1 MLNFLEPLR
10 WARRLVS
17 AISEQVR
24 WAKQGFSVPTPGL
37 VKRSGL
43 RRHGFK
49 DATWVETGTFTGV
62 TTNFLAK
69 VSQRVVS
76 IEPEPELFR
85 KAKERFAEMKNV
97 EIIHGLSEDVFPEL
111 LPTLQGKVNFW
122 LDGHYSAGPTHLGP
136 QKTPITDELKSIS
149 KNIKNFDG
157 VCVIVDDIRGF
168 GNTPLGLED
177 PDYPDIDTLVVW
189 ANSNDLPWTIEHDM
203 FIAKSRDIQE
213 AFEVFD
219 IKKIV

>member
-10 WARRLVS
+10 WVRRLLS

-24 WAKQGFSVPTPGL
+24 WAKKGFSVPTPGL

-43 RRHGFK
+43 LRHGFK

-69 VSQRVVS
+69 IAPRVVS
-76 IEPEPELFR
+76 IEPEPELFG
-85 KAKERFAEMKNV
+85 KAKERFAKMKNV
-97 EIIHGLSEDVFPEL
+97 ELIHGLSEDVFPEL

-122 LDGHYSAGPTHLGP
+122 LDGHYSAGPTHMGP
-136 QKTPITDELKSIS
+136 QKTPITDELNSIS
-149 KNIKNFDG
+149 NNIENFEG
-157 VCVIVDDIRGF
+157 VCVIVDDIRCF

-189 ANSNDLPWTIEHDM
+189 ANSNGLPWTIEHDM
-203 FIAKSRDIQE
+203 FIAKSRGAE
-213 AFEVFD
+213 GNLPVFD